1 MQKVKEKSSK
11 RLNIVKRLASTQ
23 WGADKKTL
31 RQLYIGYVRSTMEY
45 NIALQSISSDS
56 TQASLDK
63 VESSAVH
70 FIAGAMRSTSTAACH
85 IHTNIQPLGLR
96 RDAAVM
102 EMAER
107 YRRQEEHQPNKKI
120 VKKWKENK
128 RIKKRSVLKVEKR
141 LQERYQLPRNRQPER
156 FVDKFPQPGVDFK
169 TPTINLELKEK
180 VTKQSSDLM
189 TMQMTGLQTIQNYP
203 DDCIHIYTDGSAH
216 KGTVNAGFGARIE
229 FPDGSLEEIASPCGI
244 NCSNFEAEALAIE
257 SSIEKL
263 FQIFTLQP
271 DKINKIVI
279 FTDAK
284 SVLQALNS
292 DRPNCQVIQNLSKV
306 LDVFIDTFQQEVILQ
321 WIPSHCEIKGNE

>member
-1 MQKVKEKSSK
+1 MKINTTKTVYTIFSNSPQTANKELRLIIDGKRLAKEENPVYLGATLDRQLNLNKHMQKVREKSSR

-70 FIAGAMRSTSTAACH
+70 FIAGAMRSTCTAAGH

-120 VKKWKENK
+120 VKKWKESK
-128 RIKKRSVLKVEKR
+128 RIKKRSVLKARFIKNEYKSNPPGAVTQMLNDLDLPPLQLQLRRREKS
-141 LQERYQLPRNRQPER
+141 LCFLY
-156 FVDKFPQPGVDFK
+156 K
-169 TPTINLELKEK
+169 I
-180 VTKQSSDLM
+180 S
-189 TMQMTGLQTIQNYP
+189 
-203 DDCIHIYTDGSAH
+203 
-216 KGTVNAGFGARIE
+216 KGTVPAIDPSTYLKPIENKRRIKAKNYSDCVTNNVVQKHQNIHSKCFQLPPSVNTE
-229 FPDGSLEEIASPCGI
+229 YRNSFFPRTIVDWNQLGEVIVS
-244 NCSNFEAEALAIE
+244 AE
-257 SSIEKL
+257 
-263 FQIFTLQP
+263 
-271 DKINKIVI
+271 
-279 FTDAK
+279 
-284 SVLQALNS
+284 SV
-292 DRPNCQVIQNLSKV
+292 
-306 LDVFIDTFQQEVILQ
+306 DTFKSLFRELND
-321 WIPSHCEIKGNE
+321 G